1 MWERKRVCAL
11 SRLNLH
17 NPILPWYVPILM
29 PYRRSMEAS
38 FKEGQLKNDVKAKSL
53 LLMTTQREV
62 DKNSKVLVNLKA
74 LPTLSR
80 DDVKEL
86 KRHEEAMLDMQS
98 SLNLDTWMD
107 TN

>member
-1 MWERKRVCAL
+1 
-11 SRLNLH
+11 
-17 NPILPWYVPILM
+17 
-29 PYRRSMEAS
+29 MEAS